1 MRQFLKSKR
10 FVTFALAVLCVVI
23 LGACWFVS
31 QDRTEDFQPN
41 TSPSSSTTSDWSD
54 GGSENRDDSDGA
66 DAYVSGLFPSSK
78 EEYPKVTSESEGEVE
93 IDFTD
98 TEKPEE
104 TPPPVPEGKTEIE
117 DPGEEHEV
125 NPDPAVPEVTA
136 PPAEEST
143 SSNEPAPGSS
153 NGSGAVYDPVFG
165 WVVPGDVQQST
176 GDSDGDLNKQVGNM
190 GG

>member
-31 QDRTEDFQPN
+31 QDRTEDFQPD

-78 EEYPKVTSESEGEVE
+78 EEYPKVTSETEDEVM
-93 IDFTD
+93 INFTD
-98 TEKPEE
+98 TDKSEK

-117 DPGEEHEV
+117 NPGEDHEIH
-125 NPDPAVPEVTA
+125 PDPSVSEVT
-136 PPAEEST
+136 PLPDKQSDG
-143 SSNEPAPGSS
+143 NDPIPGSS
-153 NGSGAVYDPVFG
+153 NGNGAVYDPVFG
-165 WVVPGDVQQST
+165 WIVPSQGEQT
-176 GDSDGDLNKQVGNM
+176 IGDSDGDLNKQVGNM
-190 GG
+190 G